1 MTVLRAEQIA
11 HDVPAVVI
19 APGFHGHAIAR
30 SLGRLGVPVY
40 GVHGDRRSPA
50 ARSRYW
56 RANYFHDLSADA
68 PEAALAWLLDL
79 GGKIGGRPLL
89 IPTDDHS
96 CVLLADYTA
105 KLSARFRIPQQPTGL
120 TRRLSDK
127 KEMYFLCK
135 QVGIP
140 AAETSFPQCRAD
152 VEEFARTARFPVM
165 LKGIDTVAVMRRTGV
180 KMVVAHDADE
190 LLRRYDQMESPETPS
205 LMLQEYLPGGSQAV
219 CMFNGYF
226 DDQSRCLFGE
236 TGHMIRQ
243 YPAYTGRTSLG
254 IVMSNEVVAEQ
265 TRRLMGAVG
274 YRGPLDIGYKH
285 DPRTGEYRTIDIN
298 PRTGATFRLFVDSNG
313 MDVVRAMYLDLT
325 GQAVP
330 AGEAC
335 EGRKWLVENFD
346 AVSSPRYI
354 RDGVFSV
361 GSWLKSYRGVRET
374 QWFALDDPRPF
385 FSMAWVS
392 LRRGPSPSPSPAA
405 AAPITPPMPTSAV
418 APASDATETITQQP
432 TASM

>member
-1 MTVLRAEQIA
+1 MGEDMGEDRTALPLRAERVA

-19 APGFHGHAIAR
+19 APGYHGHAIAR

-40 GVHGDRRSPA
+40 GVHGDSRSPA

-56 RANYFHDLSADA
+56 RGNYFRDLSAQT
-68 PEAALAWLLDL
+68 PEESLAWLLDL
-79 GGKIGGRPLL
+79 GAKIGGRPVL

-96 CVLLADYTA
+96 CVLLADYTDA
-105 KLSARFRIPQQPTGL
+105 LSERFRIPHLPAGL
-120 TRRLSDK
+120 IRRLSDK
-127 KEMYFLCK
+127 KEMYYLCK

-140 AAETSFPQCRAD
+140 AAETSFPQSRAD
-152 VEEFARTARFPVM
+152 VEEFAQIARYPVM

-180 KMVVAHDADE
+180 KMVVANDAAE
-190 LLRRYDQMESPETPS
+190 LLRHYDRMESPDAPS
-205 LMLQEYLPGGSQAV
+205 LMLQEYLPGGSQTV

-226 DDQSRCLFGE
+226 DEQSRCLFGQ
-236 TGHMIRQ
+236 TGRMIRQ

-254 IVMSNEVVAEQ
+254 VVMSNEVVADQ
-265 TRRLMGAVG
+265 TRRLMQAVG

-298 PRTGATFRLFVDSNG
+298 PRTGATFRLFVDSIG

-325 GQAVP
+325 GQEVP
-330 AGEAC
+330 TGKVR

-354 RDGVFSV
+354 RDGAFSV
-361 GSWLKSYRGVRET
+361 GSWLKSYRGVQET
-374 QWFALDDPRPF
+374 QWFAFDDPRPF

-392 LRRGPSPSPSPAA
+392 LRRGTAPAAPASAA
-405 AAPITPPMPTSAV
+405 AAKTPAAV
-418 APASDATETITQQP
+418 AGAEQP
-432 TASM
+432 TVSA